1 MINKELIFK
10 SIMVVGLIS
19 LFSGCMSED
28 EKKAKQI
35 AVENILKKDTIE
47 KAYKL
52 ATGKT
57 IPNNEFSMI
66 NGDREKLNWI
76 RDNYEIVKNSKNNSW
91 ILELEKNVNQKKN
104 YQDTRTNAF
113 GN

>member
-1 MINKELIFK
+1 MKKLILK
-10 SIMVVGLIS
+10 SIVALGLVS

-66 NGDREKLNWI
+66 NGDRKKLNWI
-76 RDNYEIVKNSKNNSW
+76 RDNYEIVKNSKNDSW
-91 ILELEKNVNQKKN
+91 INDMNNYLNKNKSVDKID
-104 YQDTRTNAF
+104 YSNAF
-113 GN
+113 GK